1 MLSDTTAGV
10 ELFKVEIL
18 IPAKKRKEFVNQKR
32 TKRNVSADICI
43 HRYNGL
49 ILFVGLNNL

>member
-10 ELFKVEIL
+10 ELFKVEIP

-49 ILFVGLNNL
+49 ILFVGLNDL